1 MMSLR
6 ALIISFL
13 LIILGACASQPQ
25 MEPTSGFSPIQPL
38 PKQKPIQATGSIFA
52 NGQDL
57 FGDLRSYQA
66 AEIQIGDLITV
77 LLNET
82 TQASRTSNLATSR
95 VGANDV
101 INQGRID
108 AVVNKVES
116 ASGRG
121 LGGLF
126 DLFPT
131 TGSSVTSS
139 GSGTAGQGASLTG
152 SISAMVVEILAN
164 GNLVIIGEKQLAL
177 TEGSEFIQIKGI
189 IRPADIQPDNT
200 ILSQR
205 IANAQISY
213 RGTGDLV
220 NASKPSW
227 GTGLLYKFWPF

>member
-1 MMSLR
+1 MSLR

-13 LIILGACASQPQ
+13 LIILSACVSQPQ
-25 MEPTSGFSPIQPL
+25 MEPTADFSPIQPM
-38 PKQKPIQATGSIFA
+38 PKQKPIQVTGSIFA

-66 AEIQIGDLITV
+66 AKIQVGDLITV

-121 LGGLF
+121 LGGFF